1 MEQEIKKSDFVQS
14 LEKGLNV
21 IRVFDQDN
29 TRMTLTEVA
38 KRVDLTRANARRI
51 LLTLQFLGY
60 VKSSVDGK
68 YFSLS
73 PKILDLGYS
82 YLSSLGLP
90 EIAKP
95 YMEKLAAQ
103 VQESCSLSTNE
114 GHDIIYIARVQTK
127 RIMTISLGVGTRLPI
142 HCTSMGRVIV
152 SQMPSE
158 EREKLMDKIELKAYS
173 SKTITNRALWKKEIM
188 KIKEQGW
195 GLVDQELEEGVRS
208 IAVPIID
215 SRNCT
220 IAALNISG
228 HASRVSVEEMIN
240 RFLPQLQDCADK
252 INLALS
258 KLN

>member
-60 VKSSVDGK
+60 VKSSADGK

-95 YMEKLAAQ
+95 YMEKLAEQ

-142 HCTSMGRVIV
+142 HCTSMGRVII
-152 SQMPSE
+152 SQMNSE
-158 EREKLMDKIELKAYS
+158 DKEKLMQSLELKAFTE
-173 SKTITNRALWKKEIM
+173 KTITDKKAWQNEID
-188 KIKEQGW
+188 KVAKQGW
-195 GLVDQELEEGVRS
+195 AMVDQELEEGVRS
-208 IAVPIID
+208 IAVPIVD

-228 HASRVSVEEMIN
+228 HASRVSVEDLQN
-240 RFLPQLQDCADK
+240 RFLPKLQACAEQ
-252 INLALS
+252 INLALK
-258 KLN
+258 KLK